1 MRILVLFLIV
11 GCGLAQFPE
20 LFQVFVEYLSAGVHG
35 PDENTVFAVS
45 HDVLI

>member
-1 MRILVLFLIV
+1 MRNLVLFLIA
-11 GCGLAQFPE
+11 GRGLAQFPE
-20 LFQVFVEYLSAGVHG
+20 LVQVSVEYSSAGVHG